1 MGAGRRF
8 GPGGPRPEGSRP
20 SVLRAATSRRETECV
35 VPRAR
40 GPLGEGGRRT
50 PQGAAAGW
58 REGAA
63 GGTAPSLGV
72 LILKQK
78 PLVFPGLREGAAG
91 ERRGRAE
98 GGALLGL
105 PDPSPARRMGSGPLR
120 GARRRR
126 GRGRPDNRS
135 LCL

>member
-8 GPGGPRPEGSRP
+8 SPGGPRREGSRP
-20 SVLRAATSRRETECV
+20 SVLRIGASRRETECV
-35 VPRAR
+35 CRRAR

-50 PQGAAAGW
+50 PQEAAGGW

-72 LILKQK
+72 LIPEQK
-78 PLVFPGLREGAAG
+78 PLVFPGLGEGAAG

-105 PDPSPARRMGSGPLR
+105 PHPYPAPRKGSGPLR
-120 GARRRR
+120 GAREVEGEGAPRQ
-126 GRGRPDNRS
+126 
-135 LCL
+135 